1 MLKLKKKIAE
11 YKNVGELI
19 FYNRPTFIEF
29 CVQEMKV
36 SAEFELFCQKWN
48 EN

>member
-1 MLKLKKKIAE
+1 MAKSNE
-11 YKNVGELI
+11 VGILFSI
-19 FYNRPTFIEF
+19 NNLSFIEF

-48 EN
+48 ENVN